1 MKQATYFSWT
11 THTILTIAMGIYRVI
26 KNKHHYSCVNG
37 ARCWS
42 ERAKNNCPKIR
53 IDESRTILSEGIQS
67 EMKEQGGVIVF
78 PADAGAVELSPD
90 KVRSRLQT
98 ASLTNRAMCGAAGWK
113 IGHYLDR
120 EYSVENGA
128 AFGKNSL
135 SAAIADIDFDSLLWL
150 AEEFCRDFGQKNVL
164 VHDFTD
170 GRILVV
176 DAD

>member
-1 MKQATYFSWT
+1 
-11 THTILTIAMGIYRVI
+11 
-26 KNKHHYSCVNG
+26 
-37 ARCWS
+37 
-42 ERAKNNCPKIR
+42 
-53 IDESRTILSEGIQS
+53 
-67 EMKEQGGVIVF
+67 
-78 PADAGAVELSPD
+78 
-90 KVRSRLQT
+90 
-98 ASLTNRAMCGAAGWK
+98 MCGAAGWK

-164 VHDFTD
+164 VHDFAD

-176 DAD
+176 NAD